1 MNTASKKAVVFKVAG
16 VAYSLCF
23 STNALVEFE
32 KISGL
37 KATQIAAVFGDGK
50 GADISFDRL
59 RQVFWAGLSD
69 AHEGM
74 TERQAG
80 QIMDDLGTAEVGRLL
95 GEALT
100 KAFGTGASGTGVK
113 ASAGANAESRTAEA
127 GNAPAAIG

>member
-23 STNALVEFE
+23 STNALVAFE

-100 KAFGTGASGTGVK
+100 KAFGTGVK
-113 ASAGANAESRTAEA
+113 ASSGANADGGVAEA